1 MSNVQKTFSVA
12 LFAAAATLASSAA
25 FARDD
30 ANPCPSVTHV
40 QRKLVER
47 ADQGIESLRS
57 YVWRTDSVYG
67 VDMTDVR
74 QSLDG
79 WRAAI
84 ACQEQVAQ
92 AAAKVEAASK
102 AVDEGH
108 R

>member
-12 LFAAAATLASSAA
+12 LCLAAATLVSSAA
-25 FARDD
+25 FAKDD
-30 ANPCPSVTHV
+30 ANSCPSVTHV
-40 QRKLVER
+40 QRKIVER
-47 ADQGIESLRS
+47 ADQGIDSLRS
-57 YVWRTDSVYG
+57 YVWRTNSVYG
-67 VDMTDVR
+67 LGMTDVK

-92 AAAKVEAASK
+92 AAAKVEVASK
-102 AVDEGH
+102 AADEGN